1 MGLLQVGPHSSHV
14 PYGAAIISAV
24 VGHDAAKKELHMRS
38 AITPGP
44 EVTSAPLTFNLAT
57 RLHPTRIIELNL
69 SSMWKMPIA
78 ISLWSSAGG
87 LGNNFISI
95 KSVHSCTLLQKSFF
109 GCPWSLNGKVVI
121 LLCPQLTSP
130 TIVRILIRG
139 RKMFVYSVT
148 TITPW
153 LHWMQSTVGCL
164 GTVVMN

>member
-78 ISLWSSAGG
+78 ISL
-87 LGNNFISI
+87 
-95 KSVHSCTLLQKSFF
+95 
-109 GCPWSLNGKVVI
+109 
-121 LLCPQLTSP
+121 
-130 TIVRILIRG
+130 
-139 RKMFVYSVT
+139 
-148 TITPW
+148 
-153 LHWMQSTVGCL
+153 
-164 GTVVMN
+164 